1 MASTEKLQKQ
11 VEVLQRQLR
20 KAGEHLKRLASEN
33 GVLTEQVE
41 HHTSRESQLEA
52 QAQELNQTVTK
63 LQTNL
68 DQMNDK
74 QSANDDKRVHEL
86 EEECTGSRQR
96 IGELEAQ
103 ISEMG
108 NANSGDSLND
118 VVREWATQLGVGVE
132 EGLAGPML
140 LQAIRAHVGSIKDSG
155 DGDTRTDELSEEIS
169 QLRIDATNELE
180 SKQKLEASIA
190 ELENKL
196 QSFADSEAGLVQV
209 LDSIGDI
216 EDIPDTVPSSMR
228 PCLERIIQEQKALKD
243 AAADQSR
250 QEEKVVDLESRLR
263 DTQTELDEVTQARE
277 ELGKDYDL
285 LLERIGTMRDAL
297 KAKMNAESDE
307 LKRLRLEAAAA
318 KQTLLQR
325 EGEAEQQSADA
336 QKHTRDLD
344 ELKRALWESQENS
357 SRLQYELRD
366 TVDKHERQ
374 MREMKN
380 QVSAAEDQAESDSHQ
395 NTQLEE
401 RVEMLQ
407 NELNEALNAESQWV
421 EAREVHL
428 VTIQN
433 LQSALEILQE
443 SKDSDLDMA
452 VEQLR
457 DELRQ
462 STTTQRSALA
472 RAEQAEARLRKIE
485 LSGATAE
492 QCQQKIVDQ
501 GSEIERLRHEVS
513 VLKDHLNES
522 MRRLREESTDFNLDK
537 RVITNLIV
545 GFLALQ
551 HGDSKRYEVLQLMS
565 SILQFSEEQQE
576 KVGLIRKAGRRVPVQ
591 SSPGTPASES
601 STANGDTKESFSDQ
615 WISYLLRESSKT
627 RTSASQ

>member
-169 QLRIDATNELE
+169 QLRIDATSELE

>member
-68 DQMNDK
+68 DQINDK

-169 QLRIDATNELE
+169 QLRIDATSELE

>member
-68 DQMNDK
+68 DQLNDK
-74 QSANDDKRVHEL
+74 QTANDDKTIREL
-86 EEECTGSRQR
+86 QEECAGSRQR

-108 NANSGDSLND
+108 NDKDGDAVVD
-118 VVREWATQLGVGVE
+118 IVREWATQLGVDIE

-140 LQAIRAHVGSIKDSG
+140 LQAIRAHIGSIKDSG
-155 DGDTRTDELSEEIS
+155 DGDTRADELTQEIS
-169 QLRIDATNELE
+169 QLRIDATQELE

-196 QSFADSEAGLVQV
+196 QSFTDGEAGLVQV

-216 EDIPDTVPSSMR
+216 EDIPDTVPSSIR
-228 PCLERIIQEQKALKD
+228 PGLERIIQKQNALKD
-243 AAADQSR
+243 AAADQCR
-250 QEEKVVDLESRLR
+250 QHEEKVVDLESRLR

-357 SRLQYELRD
+357 SRLQFELRD
-366 TVDKHERQ
+366 IVDKHERQ
-374 MREMKN
+374 MREMKS

-401 RVEMLQ
+401 RIEMLQ

-433 LQSALEILQE
+433 LQSALETLQE

-462 STTTQRSALA
+462 CTTTQRAALA
-472 RAEQAEARLRKIE
+472 RAEQAESRLRKIE

-492 QCQQKIVDQ
+492 QCQQKIADQ

-522 MRRLREESTDFNLDK
+522 MRRLREESTEFNLDK

-545 GFLALQ
+545 GFLALP

-615 WISYLLRESSKT
+615 WISYLLRESSHT
-627 RTSASQ
+627 RPRQQ

>member
-307 LKRLRLEAAAA
+307 LKR
-318 KQTLLQR
+318 
-325 EGEAEQQSADA
+325 
-336 QKHTRDLD
+336 
-344 ELKRALWESQENS
+344 
-357 SRLQYELRD
+357 
-366 TVDKHERQ
+366 
-374 MREMKN
+374 
-380 QVSAAEDQAESDSHQ
+380 
-395 NTQLEE
+395 
-401 RVEMLQ
+401 
-407 NELNEALNAESQWV
+407 
-421 EAREVHL
+421 
-428 VTIQN
+428 
-433 LQSALEILQE
+433 
-443 SKDSDLDMA
+443 
-452 VEQLR
+452 
-457 DELRQ
+457 
-462 STTTQRSALA
+462 
-472 RAEQAEARLRKIE
+472 
-485 LSGATAE
+485 
-492 QCQQKIVDQ
+492 
-501 GSEIERLRHEVS
+501 
-513 VLKDHLNES
+513 
-522 MRRLREESTDFNLDK
+522 
-537 RVITNLIV
+537 
-545 GFLALQ
+545 
-551 HGDSKRYEVLQLMS
+551 
-565 SILQFSEEQQE
+565 
-576 KVGLIRKAGRRVPVQ
+576 
-591 SSPGTPASES
+591 
-601 STANGDTKESFSDQ
+601 
-615 WISYLLRESSKT
+615 
-627 RTSASQ
+627 

>member
-33 GVLTEQVE
+33 GVLAEQVE

-263 DTQTELDEVTQARE
+263 DTQTELEEVTQARE

-374 MREMKN
+374 MREMKS

>member
-169 QLRIDATNELE
+169 QLRIDATSELE

-196 QSFADSEAGLVQV
+196 QSFADSESGLVQV

-243 AAADQSR
+243 AAADQYR

>member
-576 KVGLIRKAGRRVPVQ
+576 KV
-591 SSPGTPASES
+591 
-601 STANGDTKESFSDQ
+601 
-615 WISYLLRESSKT
+615 
-627 RTSASQ
+627 

>member
-68 DQMNDK
+68 DQINDK

>member
-243 AAADQSR
+243 AAADQYR

-545 GFLALQ
+545 G
-551 HGDSKRYEVLQLMS
+551 
-565 SILQFSEEQQE
+565 
-576 KVGLIRKAGRRVPVQ
+576 
-591 SSPGTPASES
+591 
-601 STANGDTKESFSDQ
+601 
-615 WISYLLRESSKT
+615 
-627 RTSASQ
+627 